1 MDPASTSPDFPD
13 RAASAEAN
21 TTRPNP
27 FDDGEISSR
36 KRRRTSLSGSPADSV
51 DTVNPILDSSSST
64 TLDTD
69 PVFLRRGSAACSP
82 PDPDTP
88 KTPGPGTPVCVSHT
102 EPPSS
107 MVTLNLRNAP
117 QDDSSPPPPCALP
130 LPQPTESKNVTDAV
144 NGQVKQS
151 VEDSEL
157 EMVPVPSQGLGASRP
172 SLSRSPSPPIVIAI
186 QSDEDMLS
194 DRQSVGVSIIE
205 DDTVLIDPIH
215 EFPFREP
222 TETLEGMVTRLSN
235 YLANQSSIEASI
247 IYKLHQWLD
256 QYLDYVGSSDWK
268 SAADSCH
275 SNYSFWMTFP
285 RIVSAMVRHKPPLY
299 EEESLREAT
308 KAFLTGFAR
317 LSAWFVNQDIRI
329 LKEYAADQAT
339 QDQRPLELF
348 SPRYLTHLHFITQ
361 PSQSRADRPD
371 YAESIPS
378 YFVRV
383 YQDSPSGNLGCLLQ
397 LVKHFAHITPEIP
410 QLTNDLASV
419 CQVASDIMVDASNL
433 RHPDNLSKIRKRLE
447 TGHTLYELA
456 YRILDNMIDK
466 KPTQLVPD
474 SVLRAVQALSDI
486 IKLSLEGD
494 HHAATSMIQEHR
506 AAFPAA
512 PHDYTIEAIACE
524 QRFHI
529 FIKLIRSSQMQ
540 LRFQGAAQMC
550 NDLIACWKDHSD
562 RGRVGSLEHIEHLAE
577 YLIRTG
583 FIDYFLGSNCHP
595 EITVEGAN
603 IVGFIIVTKKCR
615 QEHIDMVW
623 QGITSGQDPRT
634 ADALT
639 RMVASIAHLFD
650 NEGLLTFCKKFQT
663 LPVDAFTPAIR
674 MFWENVMKLMIE
686 KSTIDQPLG
695 FEPYGICLRLLR
707 ESSACT
713 TASEVMYPE
722 MQQAAMLKFRELLRS
737 GPDPRGRQQLHL
749 DCIEDIANKSG
760 TTLGSLRCLSMAI
773 RSRNMPAELHDLV
786 QEHGFTTLIVQ
797 ELEHAIEV
805 GRLAETQMVLSCPI
819 NQPRRDFIS
828 SIIQLEPQT
837 ITQDLGPKLWA
848 MLVGPL
854 ALSLDDRRVGW
865 EILNNANRRAPP
877 TNPFLQTC
885 LSQFLPELSSQYFC
899 EGMLEFLR
907 AEILPRLNAKEN
919 LALDDQEAV
928 SGSGIEQLWRLVLE
942 AGDEALV
949 ERSIRTLAVDIYI
962 ENLHIASNT
971 VQRTR
976 SIHLLLVGRCLRQL
990 KDAAKKLKD
999 FSQNVADMGDELR
1012 TIAFTS
1018 PQQQPE
1024 RTFIRSLKF
1033 LRYILEAHQSK
1044 PHLSA
1049 PDLRTLI
1056 LQMPYEIQGDSAGLK
1071 YQSFD
1076 GNQQTDIKPLVIGK
1090 ENTAASLLASLRQET
1105 GFENYR
1111 VYYRGQ
1117 PFLPSEHDICKSLTA
1132 LRVHDGLILVRREES
1147 GPALTNRVRPG
1158 ASPLEIEISRHFEEM
1173 WEYLSMEEAL
1183 AQEIYHFLV
1192 KLPTDGHFSKL
1203 IDNNSASYDDIF
1215 PRGQPFKSLYAIHA
1229 LIEYTEPHLPGVEGP
1244 NVVPS
1249 SSESGFSQ
1257 YSKALETAISFV
1269 VQAISDENVFDGASM
1284 LLRLKLTCGLL
1295 HAFRQFLDRIDNP
1308 RGSATSKD
1316 LALPEPARL
1325 VEILSY
1331 AVGCPGEVPSPAVAG
1346 ALVICLRLS
1355 MLNDAFWTKLSTNTD
1370 FAHVLQRLL
1379 LTDSRH
1385 AIRSI
1390 SAKLIEELFAVVD
1403 HAPPA
1408 GELGFEV
1415 SAENRGIVLTKY
1427 FWTVVSDL
1435 VSQSASFP
1443 YQCDELFLLAH
1454 FLLVKMKSRAPE
1466 SFDIITFTSHISQLL
1481 LEHTT
1486 TETID
1491 SPGVEDA
1498 FARGLSSL
1506 FHLCLQLD
1514 GSIAQSGTLP
1524 GNLAM
1529 LLFSQHLYPPKCQD
1543 QGQPV
1548 PRVILHEETRAKLCE
1563 VVFSL
1568 VKHDKDKMQEIV
1580 HRLNQQ
1586 VPFFDDEEDEDA
1598 YLYDLTY
1605 HFDRLGALRAPC
1617 GYVGL
1622 QNLSNTCYLN
1632 SLLTQLYMNTG
1643 FRRFVL
1649 NCQVSDP
1656 ANSQQLLFY
1665 TQKLFGH
1672 MQGSYLRF
1680 IDPSNF
1686 VNSVK
1691 TYDDTLID
1699 IHNQM
1704 DVDEFYNLLFDRWES
1719 QLYGEGEKKMMK
1731 SFYGGQLVQQVK
1743 SKECEH
1749 ISERLEPFSAIQC
1762 DIKGKNTLIESLQA
1776 YVGGEIMEGDN
1787 KYKCSMCDRHVDAV
1801 KRACL
1806 KDVPDNLIFH
1816 LKRFD
1821 FNLRTLQRSKIN
1833 DYFSFPEQVD
1843 MRPYT
1848 IEHLSDPENNTE
1860 EDIFELVGVLVH
1872 SGTAESGHYYS
1883 YIRERPSSANR
1894 PTWVEFNDDM
1904 VTPWDP
1910 THMEYSTFGGAE
1922 HRALYD
1928 ANGIACD
1935 KNYSAY
1941 MLFYQRASSLRVEQD
1956 EMMSRGVP
1964 APLRVPVPDDLDD
1977 HVLAQNTVI
1986 LRRHCIYDQSNTRLV
2001 QWLFHQSQQH
2011 CGAVD
2016 DVDTNQSINSFLA
2029 RFSQDHGLQDLAM
2042 QTLIG
2047 NLDQVVTRTN
2057 HIPDFQTYSKTILDA
2072 ITSCPHCAFS
2082 YYRYFDQHPGAF
2094 RILLQRNP
2102 DPGVRS
2108 FIGKSFITA
2117 VATISKKLPQ
2127 VYDQQVLYSPES
2139 DLDSDEFLSGSITS
2153 HRSVIDGVMI
2163 LLDHL
2168 WKFFYI
2174 HIRAWDE
2181 YFGTILGF
2189 AQLGRRE
2196 TGYVLAADF
2205 LAKTIQIISADPLQ
2219 NLEGE
2224 WARMLHNVL
2233 RRNNTRQTSYVSII
2247 ALAHHLMV
2255 QMDSKIGPEFN
2266 EEEPTERLLQTTETF
2281 SWTSVE
2287 AGLVYNDLTGS
2298 HTTGSHTSLFIE
2310 KLLSLDQAQAQSD
2323 RIIHLLVKLNTEL
2336 DDRILATLEQ
2346 CIRGETST
2354 QIMDPF
2360 LRAAATYIES
2370 TDRLSNAKEMIDHIS
2385 IQAKSLQ
2392 NGEGVY
2398 FVRFFLVAMNLKQQ
2412 RDNEFTDTVRLYAL
2426 DRVPNWVPYLLASQD
2441 RVVRVNTETFLV
2453 RALFDIVT
2461 ETTPSDEGDGGGNW
2475 VDRDMIK
2482 QATKHVGIACL
2493 KYLREQHVCKLTQV
2507 SREVANLFL
2516 KMVGQCAEA
2525 VNIDPNAQTELDLEF
2540 LGLQDDVLTPLNK
2553 LMVDEMEEDGSGML
2567 QSFSDSDTI
2576 TADLGD
2582 G

>member
-1 MDPASTSPDFPD
+1 MDPASTSLDSPD

-21 TTRPNP
+21 STRPNP
-27 FDDGEISSR
+27 FDDGDISSR
-36 KRRRTSLSGSPADSV
+36 KRRRTSLSGSPADSL

-69 PVFLRRGSAACSP
+69 PVLLQRGSAAGSP
-82 PDPDTP
+82 PDPVTP
-88 KTPGPGTPVCVSHT
+88 KTPGTGTPVCDSHT

-107 MVTLNLRNAP
+107 MVTLNLRNVP
-117 QDDSSPPPPCALP
+117 QDDSSSPPPCT
-130 LPQPTESKNVTDAV
+130 LPQPQPADAKDVTDAV
-144 NGQVKQS
+144 NEQVKES
-151 VEDSEL
+151 VEDSEP
-157 EMVPVPSQGLGASRP
+157 EMAPVPSQGLCASRS
-172 SLSRSPSPPIVIAI
+172 SLSRSPSPPIEVIAI

-215 EFPFREP
+215 EFPFKES

-235 YLANQSSIEASI
+235 YLANQPYIEASV

-256 QYLDYVGSSDWK
+256 QYLDYVASSDWK
-268 SAADSCH
+268 SVADSCH
-275 SNYSFWMTFP
+275 FNSPFWLTFP
-285 RIVSAMVRHKPPLY
+285 RIVSAMARHKPPLY
-299 EEESLREAT
+299 EEESLHEAV
-308 KAFLTGFAR
+308 KAFLIGFAR
-317 LSAWFVNQDIRI
+317 LSAWFVSQDIRT

-339 QDQRPLELF
+339 QNQRPFDLF
-348 SPRYLTHLHFITQ
+348 SPRYLTHLHHITQ
-361 PSQSRADRPD
+361 PSSSRADRLD
-371 YAESIPS
+371 YAELVPS

-383 YQDSPSGNLGCLLQ
+383 YQDSPSGSLSCLLQ
-397 LVKHFAHITPEIP
+397 LAKHFVNVIPTYP
-410 QLTNDLASV
+410 QLTNDLASI
-419 CQVASDIMVDASNL
+419 CQLASDIMADACSL
-433 RHPDNLSKIRKRLE
+433 HQLDNLSKTRKRLE
-447 TGHTLYELA
+447 IGHALYEIT
-456 YRILDNMIDK
+456 YRTLDNMIDK

-474 SVLRAVQALSDI
+474 SILKAVQALSDI

-494 HHAATSMIQEHR
+494 HNAATSMIQEHR
-506 AAFPAA
+506 TAFPAA

-562 RGRVGSLEHIEHLAE
+562 RGRGGSLEHIEHLAD

-639 RMVASIAHLFD
+639 RMVASISHLFD
-650 NEGLLTFCKKFQT
+650 NDGLLAFCKKFQT

-674 MFWENVMKLMIE
+674 AFWENLMKLMID

-695 FEPYGICLRLLR
+695 FQPYGICLRLLR

-713 TASEVMYPE
+713 TASQVMYPE
-722 MQQAAMLKFRELLRS
+722 MQQAAMQKFRELLRF
-737 GPDPRGRQQLHL
+737 GPDPEGRQQLYL
-749 DCIEDIANKSG
+749 DCIEDIVNKSD
-760 TTLGSLRCLSMAI
+760 TTLGSLWCLFTAI
-773 RSRNMPAELHDLV
+773 RSRNMPTELHALV
-786 QEHGFTTLIVQ
+786 QEHGLTTLIVQ
-797 ELEHAIEV
+797 ELEHAIEA
-805 GRLAETQMVLSCPI
+805 GRSAETQMVLSSPI

-865 EILNNANRRAPP
+865 EILNNANRRTPP

-885 LSQFLPELSSQYFC
+885 LSQFLPKLSSQYFC

-907 AEILPRLNAKEN
+907 ADILPRLNEKSN

-928 SGSGIEQLWRLVLE
+928 SESGIEQLWRLVLE

-962 ENLHIASNT
+962 ENRYIASNT

-976 SIHLLLVGRCLRQL
+976 SIHLILVSRCLKQL
-990 KDAAKKLKD
+990 KDAAKKLNE
-999 FSQNVADMGDELR
+999 FRQNLAGAGGQLE

-1018 PQQQPE
+1018 PQQRPE
-1024 RTFIRSLKF
+1024 RIFIRSLKF

-1117 PFLPSEHDICKSLTA
+1117 PFLPSEHDICKSLTD
-1132 LRVHDGLILVRREES
+1132 LRVHDGLILVRREEA

-1158 ASPLEIEISRHFEEM
+1158 ASPLEIEISRHFEAM

-1192 KLPTDGHFSKL
+1192 KLPTNGHFSKL

-1229 LIEYTEPHLPGVEGP
+1229 LIEYTGPHPHGVEGL
-1244 NVVPS
+1244 NIVPS
-1249 SSESGFSQ
+1249 TSESGFAQ
-1257 YSKALETAISFV
+1257 YSKALETAVSFV

-1284 LLRLKLTCGLL
+1284 FLRLKLTCGLL

-1308 RGSATSKD
+1308 TGPATSKD
-1316 LALPEPARL
+1316 LAIPEPARL

-1355 MLNDAFWTKLSTNTD
+1355 MLNDAFWTKLSTNPD
-1370 FAHVLQRLL
+1370 FALILQRLL
-1379 LTDSRH
+1379 LTDPRH

-1390 SAKLIEELFAVVD
+1390 SAKLIEELFNVVD
-1403 HAPPA
+1403 HTPPA
-1408 GELGFEV
+1408 DELSIEI
-1415 SAENRGIVLTKY
+1415 STENRGIVLTKY
-1427 FWTVVSDL
+1427 FWTI
-1435 VSQSASFP
+1435 
-1443 YQCDELFLLAH
+1443 
-1454 FLLVKMKSRAPE
+1454 SRAPE
-1466 SFDIITFTSHISQLL
+1466 SFDIITFTSRTSQLL

-1506 FHLCLQLD
+1506 LHLCLQLD

-1548 PRVILHEETRAKLCE
+1548 PRVVLHEETRSKLCE

-1568 VKHDKDKMQEIV
+1568 VKHDRNKMKEIV
-1580 HRLNQQ
+1580 HGLYQQ
-1586 VPFFDDEEDEDA
+1586 VPFFDDEEDDDT

-1656 ANSQQLLFY
+1656 ATNQQLLFY

-1704 DVDEFYNLLFDRWES
+1704 DVDEFYNLLFDRWEG
-1719 QLYGEGEKKMMK
+1719 QLYGDDEKKMMK

-1762 DIKGKNTLIESLQA
+1762 DIKGKTTLIESLQA
-1776 YVGGEIMEGDN
+1776 YVGGEIMEGETLIKEQDN

-1848 IEHLSDPENNTE
+1848 IEHLSDPENDTE

-1904 VTPWDP
+1904 VTPWDS

-1922 HRALYD
+1922 HRTLYD
-1928 ANGIACD
+1928 TNGIVCD

-1956 EMMSRGVP
+1956 EMTGRGIP

-1977 HVLAQNTVI
+1977 HILAQNTVI
-1986 LRRHCIYDQSNTRLV
+1986 LRRHCIYDQSNIRLV

-2011 CGAVD
+2011 CKSID
-2016 DVDTNQSINSFLA
+2016 EVDTNQSINTFLA
-2029 RFSQDHGLQDLAM
+2029 SFQQDHGLQDLAM
-2042 QTLIG
+2042 QTLVG

-2057 HIPDFQTYSKTILDA
+2057 HIPDFQAYSKTVLDA
-2072 ITSCPHCAFS
+2072 ITSCQHCAFS

-2094 RILLQRNP
+2094 RTLLQRNP

-2108 FIGKSFITA
+2108 FISKSFIAA
-2117 VATISKKLPQ
+2117 VARISQKLPQ
-2127 VYDQQVLYSPES
+2127 VYDQQVLYSPVS
-2139 DLDSDEFLSGSITS
+2139 DLDSDELLSGSITS

-2196 TGYVLAADF
+2196 TGCVLAADF

-2219 NLEGE
+2219 DLDGE

-2233 RRNNTRQTSYVSII
+2233 RRNNTRQTSYAAII

-2266 EEEPTERLLQTTETF
+2266 EEEPTERLLQSNETF

-2287 AGLVYNDLTGS
+2287 AGLVYNDLS
-2298 HTTGSHTSLFIE
+2298 GSHTSLFIE

-2323 RIIHLLVKLNTEL
+2323 RIIHLLVILNTEL
-2336 DDRILATLEQ
+2336 DDRILATLKQ

-2370 TDRLSNAKEMIDHIS
+2370 TDQLGNAREMIDHIS
-2385 IQAKSLQ
+2385 LQAKSLQ
-2392 NGEGVY
+2392 NTEGVY
-2398 FVRFFLVAMNLKQQ
+2398 FVRFFLVALNLKQQ
-2412 RDNEFTDTVRLYAL
+2412 DDRFTDTVRSHAL
-2426 DRVPNWVPYLLASQD
+2426 NRVPDWVPYLLASQD
-2441 RVVRVNTETFLV
+2441 RVVRANTETFLV
-2453 RALFDIVT
+2453 RALFDIVA
-2461 ETTPSDEGDGGGNW
+2461 ETTPNDEGDGGGSW

-2482 QATKHVGIACL
+2482 QTTKHVGIACL
-2493 KYLREQHVCKLTQV
+2493 KYLREQHVSKLTQV
-2507 SREVANLFL
+2507 NREVANLFL

-2525 VNIDPNAQTELDLEF
+2525 VNTDPNTQTELDLEF
-2540 LGLQDDVLTPLNK
+2540 LEMQDDVLTPLNK